1 MVREYRK
8 ISDDIMKNYRAELR
22 ALDENGGVP
31 TIEIIKKILDK
42 HYPKKQHM
50 MGLYDRYMC
59 HEDGVPIFKRNFEDP
74 SAINNKVNNDYFS
87 ELVNTKVGYFA
98 GAPFSYGY
106 SQLAETDEEES
117 ESETISSSVN
127 SLFGEEETAP
137 QTQVDIDNANKV
149 IERFTIRNNIADKDL
164 EITKLAEICGYAGRL
179 MYIDTNGDECIKVIE
194 PWECV
199 MLAKDEITEPS
210 YGIWYYTE
218 EFITDGMSKEVRTIE
233 FYNATDCYIFEDG
246 LQGWV
251 LKDQFA
257 HMFDYC
263 PLQGIPNN
271 RELLGGAEKVLSLI
285 DGIDRTISDCNSEI
299 EAFKLAYLLVY
310 GVQIDEKTLQEAKRT
325 GCFNIPPMGAS
336 ESKIEYLTKQI
347 NDTFVE
353 NHLNRLE
360 KNIYKFGQTPDMN
373 EMASAGTSGIAM
385 KLRLFPL
392 ETRCAMFE
400 RKLHSA
406 NMYMFKVLASA
417 WEKKQIRIDPY
428 EVVIEYKR
436 TMPLDLQYE
445 SQVLAS
451 LKGNVSDQTALGL
464 MSFIDNP
471 EYELELMEKEKEN
484 IPEIDLGFG
493 EENEGEETENNMV
506 SGNSNPTDLF
516 GNSNG
521 SEEVIE

>member
-1 MVREYRK
+1 
-8 ISDDIMKNYRAELR
+8 MKNYRAELR
-22 ALDENGGVP
+22 VLDENGGVP
-31 TIEIIKKILDK
+31 TVEIIKKILNK
-42 HYPKKQHM
+42 HYPKRQHM
-50 MGLYDRYMC
+50 LGLYDRYTCNM
-59 HEDGVPIFKRNFEDP
+59 DSVPIFNREFED
-74 SAINNKVNNDYFS
+74 STAINNKVNNDYFS
-87 ELVNTKVGYFA
+87 ELINTKVGYFA
-98 GAPFSYGY
+98 GAPFSYTY
-106 SQLAETDEEES
+106 SQLAEEEDEGSPISLFDEEP
-117 ESETISSSVN
+117 TI
-127 SLFGEEETAP
+127 P
-137 QTQVDIDNANKV
+137 QTQADIDNNQKV

-179 MYIDTNGDECIKVIE
+179 LYIDTNGDECIKVIE

-199 MLAKDEITEPS
+199 ILARDEITEPT

-218 EFITDGMSKEVRTIE
+218 EFIIDGMSKEVRTIE

-246 LQGWV
+246 LEGWV
-251 LKDQFA
+251 LKQQFP

-285 DGIDRTISDCNSEI
+285 DGIDRTVSDCNSEV

-310 GVQIDEKTLQEAKRT
+310 GVQIEDKTLQEAKRT
-325 GCFNIPPMGAS
+325 GCFNIPPMGAM

-373 EMASAGTSGIAM
+373 EMAAAGTSGIAM

-417 WEKKQIRIDPY
+417 WAKKQITIDPY
-428 EVVIEYKR
+428 EIIIEYKR

-464 MSFIDNP
+464 MSFIDSP
-471 EYELELMEKEKEN
+471 EYELELMEKEKQN
-484 IPEIDLGFG
+484 IEPLDLGFG
-493 EENEGEETENNMV
+493 EEQPEENDMV

-516 GNSNG
+516 GTADTEG
-521 SEEVIE
+521 DA

>member
-1 MVREYRK
+1 MVREYQQ

-31 TIEIIKKILDK
+31 TIEIIKKILNK
-42 HYPKKQHM
+42 HGPKREHM
-50 MGLYDRYMC
+50 LGLHNRYLSHM
-59 HEDGVPIFKRNFEDP
+59 DGVPIFRREFEDP
-74 SAINNKVNNDYFS
+74 SAINNKINNDYFS
-87 ELVNTKVGYFA
+87 ELINTKVGYFA
-98 GAPFSYGY
+98 GAPFSYSY
-106 SQLAETDEEES
+106 SQLAEKEEDTENKGG
-117 ESETISSSVN
+117 ILASVK
-127 SLFGEEETAP
+127 SLFSKENTVRQTET
-137 QTQVDIDNANKV
+137 DIETNQKV

-179 MYIDTNGDECIKVIE
+179 MYIDTNGDECIKVID

-199 MLAKDEITEPS
+199 ILARDEITEPS

-218 EFITDGMSKEVRTIE
+218 EFITEGMSKEVKTVE

-246 LQGWV
+246 LEGWI
-251 LKDQFA
+251 LKDQFK

-285 DGIDRTISDCNSEI
+285 DGIDRTISDCNSEV
-299 EAFKLAYLLVY
+299 ESFKLAYLLIH
-310 GVQIDEKTLQEAKRT
+310 GMMIDDETLQQAKRT
-325 GCFNIPPMGAS
+325 GCFCIPPSGAV

-373 EMASAGTSGIAM
+373 ELAASGVSGVAM
-385 KLRLFPL
+385 KLKLFAL

-406 NMYMFKVLASA
+406 NIYMFKTLSSA
-417 WEKKQIRIDPY
+417 WEKKQIHIDPL
-428 EVVIEYKR
+428 ELIIEYKR

-471 EYELELMEKEKEN
+471 EYELELMEQEKDS
-484 IPEIDLGFG
+484 IPEIDLSF
-493 EENEGEETENNMV
+493 EEEEPQNDMV
-506 SGNSNPTDLF
+506 SGNSNPTNVI
-516 GNSNG
+516 GTSNTEG
-521 SEEVIE
+521 EE

>member
-1 MVREYRK
+1 MVREYK
-8 ISDDIMKNYRAELR
+8 DITDDIMKNYRAELR

-31 TIEIIKKILDK
+31 TIEIIKKILNK
-42 HYPKKQHM
+42 HRPKREHM
-50 MGLYDRYMC
+50 LGLHNRYLSHM
-59 HEDGVPIFKRNFEDP
+59 DGVPIFRREFEDP
-74 SAINNKVNNDYFS
+74 SAINNKINNDYFS
-87 ELVNTKVGYFA
+87 ELINTKVGYFA
-98 GAPFSYGY
+98 GAPFSYSY
-106 SQLAETDEEES
+106 SQLAEKEDDKNKGG
-117 ESETISSSVN
+117 ILASVK
-127 SLFGEEETAP
+127 SLFSKENTVKQTET
-137 QTQVDIDNANKV
+137 DIETNQKV

-179 MYIDTNGDECIKVIE
+179 LYINTDGEESIKVIN

-199 MLAKDEITEPS
+199 ILARDEITEPS

-218 EFITDGMSKEVRTIE
+218 EFITDGMSKEVKTVE

-246 LQGWV
+246 LEGWV
-251 LKDQFA
+251 LKDQFK

-285 DGIDRTISDCNSEI
+285 DGVDRTISDCNSEV

-310 GVQIDEKTLQEAKRT
+310 GVQIDDKTLEEAKRT
-325 GCFNIPPMGAS
+325 GCFNIPPMGAT

-373 EMASAGTSGIAM
+373 DMAANGMSGIAM

-400 RKLHSA
+400 RKLHAA
-406 NMYMFKVLASA
+406 NLYMFKVLASA
-417 WEKKQIRIDPY
+417 WEKKQIFIDPLEIIIDY
-428 EVVIEYKR
+428 R
-436 TMPLDLQYE
+436 RCMPLDLTYE
-445 SQVLAS
+445 VDVLAK
-451 LKGNVSDQTALGL
+451 LDGLVSKHTALSL
-464 MSFIDNP
+464 MSWCDNP
-471 EYELELMEKEKEN
+471 DWEIELMEKEKSD
-484 IPEIDLGFG
+484 IPEINLD
-493 EENEGEETENNMV
+493 ENMETENEDSIMD
-506 SGNSNPTDLF
+506 GRSNPFDLY
-516 GNSNG
+516 GDNSTSNTEG
-521 SEEVIE
+521 EA

>member
-1 MVREYRK
+1 MVREYK
-8 ISDDIMKNYRAELR
+8 DITDDIMKNYRAELR

-31 TIEIIKKILDK
+31 TIEIIKKILNK
-42 HYPKKQHM
+42 HRPKREHM
-50 MGLYDRYMC
+50 LGLHNRYLS
-59 HEDGVPIFKRNFEDP
+59 HVDGVPIFRREFEDP
-74 SAINNKVNNDYFS
+74 SAINNKINNDYFS
-87 ELVNTKVGYFA
+87 ELINTKVGYFA
-98 GAPFSYGY
+98 GAPFSYSY
-106 SQLAETDEEES
+106 SQLAEKEEKTENKGG
-117 ESETISSSVN
+117 ILASVK
-127 SLFGEEETAP
+127 SLFSKENTVKQTET
-137 QTQVDIDNANKV
+137 DIETNQKV

-179 MYIDTNGDECIKVIE
+179 LYINTDGEESIKVIN

-199 MLAKDEITEPS
+199 ILARDEITEPS

-218 EFITDGMSKEVRTIE
+218 EFITEGMSKEVKTVE

-251 LKDQFA
+251 LKDHFK

-285 DGIDRTISDCNSEI
+285 DGVDRTISDCNSEV

-310 GVQIDEKTLQEAKRT
+310 GVQIDDKTLEEAKRT
-325 GCFNIPPMGAS
+325 GCFNIPPMGAT

-373 EMASAGTSGIAM
+373 DMAANGMSGIAM

-400 RKLHSA
+400 RKLHAA
-406 NMYMFKVLASA
+406 NLYMFKVLSSA
-417 WEKKQIRIDPY
+417 WEKKQIFIDPLEIIIDY
-428 EVVIEYKR
+428 R
-436 TMPLDLQYE
+436 RCMPLDLTYE
-445 SQVLAS
+445 VDVLAK
-451 LKGNVSDQTALGL
+451 LDGLVSKHTALSL
-464 MSFIDNP
+464 MSWCDNP
-471 EYELELMEKEKEN
+471 DWEIELMEKEKSD
-484 IPEIDLGFG
+484 IPEINLD
-493 EENEGEETENNMV
+493 ENMETENEDSIMD
-506 SGNSNPTDLF
+506 GRSNPFDLY
-516 GNSNG
+516 GDNSTSNTEG
-521 SEEVIE
+521 EA

>member
-8 ISDDIMKNYRAELR
+8 ITDEIMKNYRAELR

-31 TIEIIKKILDK
+31 TIEIIKKILNK
-42 HYPKKQHM
+42 HYPKRQHM

-59 HEDGVPIFKRNFEDP
+59 HADGVPIFRREFEDP
-74 SAINNKVNNDYFS
+74 SAINNKINNDYFS
-87 ELVNTKVGYFA
+87 ELINTKVGYFA
-98 GAPFSYGY
+98 GAPFSYSY
-106 SQLAETDEEES
+106 SQLAETNEDE
-117 ESETISSSVN
+117 
-127 SLFGEEETAP
+127 SLFSNDKTTP
-137 QTQVDIDNANKV
+137 QTQADIDNANKV

-179 MYIDTNGDECIKVIE
+179 LYINSEGEESIKVIN

-199 MLAKDEITEPS
+199 ILARDEITEPS

-218 EFITDGMSKEVRTIE
+218 EFITDGMSKEVKTVE

-246 LQGWV
+246 LEGWV
-251 LKDQFA
+251 LKDHFK

-285 DGIDRTISDCNSEI
+285 DGIDRTVSDCNSEV

-310 GVQIDEKTLQEAKRT
+310 GVQIDEKTLEEAKRT
-325 GCFNIPPMGAS
+325 GCFNIPPMGAT

-360 KNIYKFGQTPDMN
+360 KNIYKFGQTPNFSD
-373 EMASAGTSGIAM
+373 EAFASTTSGVAM
-385 KLRLFPL
+385 KVRLFPL

-400 RKLHSA
+400 RKLHAA
-406 NMYMFKVLASA
+406 NIYMFKALSSA
-417 WEKKQIRIDPY
+417 WEKKQIFVDPL
-428 EVVIEYKR
+428 EVIIEYKR
-436 TMPLDLQYE
+436 TFPLDLQYE
-445 SQVLAS
+445 AQVLAS

-471 EYELELMEKEKEN
+471 QYELDLMEQEKDS
-484 IPEIDLGFG
+484 IPEIDLSF
-493 EENEGEETENNMV
+493 EEEAQNDVVG
-506 SGNSNPTDLF
+506 GNSNPTDVI
-516 GNSNG
+516 GESNTEG
-521 SEEVIE
+521 EE

>member
-1 MVREYRK
+1 MLWRLHMVREYRK
-8 ISDDIMKNYRAELR
+8 ITDDIMKNYRAELR

-42 HYPKKQHM
+42 HYPKRQHM
-50 MGLYDRYMC
+50 MGLYDRYTCNM
-59 HEDGVPIFKRNFEDP
+59 DSVPIFNREFEDE

-98 GAPFSYGY
+98 GAPFSYAY
-106 SQLAETDEEES
+106 SQLAEEEDEGSPISLFDEEP
-117 ESETISSSVN
+117 TV
-127 SLFGEEETAP
+127 P
-137 QTQVDIDNANKV
+137 QTQADIDNNQKV

-199 MLAKDEITEPS
+199 ILARDEITEPT

-218 EFITDGMSKEVRTIE
+218 EFIIDGMSKEIRTIE

-246 LQGWV
+246 LEGWV
-251 LKDQFA
+251 LKQQFP

-271 RELLGGAEKVLSLI
+271 RELLGGAEKVLALI
-285 DGIDRTISDCNSEI
+285 DGIDRAVSDCNSEI

-325 GCFNIPPMGAS
+325 GCFNIPPMGAM

-373 EMASAGTSGIAM
+373 EMAAAGTSGIAM

-417 WEKKQIRIDPY
+417 WAKKQITIDPY
-428 EVVIEYKR
+428 EVIIEYKR

-471 EYELELMEKEKEN
+471 EYELELMEKEKQN
-484 IPEIDLGFG
+484 IEPLDLGFG
-493 EENEGEETENNMV
+493 EEQPEDNDMV

-516 GNSNG
+516 GTADTEG
-521 SEEVIE
+521 DA

>member
-8 ISDDIMKNYRAELR
+8 ITDDIMKNYRAELR

-31 TIEIIKKILDK
+31 TIEIIKKILNK
-42 HYPKKQHM
+42 HYPKRQHM
-50 MGLYDRYMC
+50 MGLYDRYTCNM
-59 HEDGVPIFKRNFEDP
+59 DSVPIFNREFDDP

-98 GAPFSYGY
+98 GAPFSYAY
-106 SQLAETDEEES
+106 SQLAEEEDEGSPISLFDEEP
-117 ESETISSSVN
+117 TV
-127 SLFGEEETAP
+127 P
-137 QTQVDIDNANKV
+137 QTQADIDNNQKV

-199 MLAKDEITEPS
+199 ILARDEITEPS

-218 EFITDGMSKEVRTIE
+218 EFIIDGMSKEIRTIE

-246 LQGWV
+246 LEGWI
-251 LKDQFA
+251 LKQQFP

-271 RELLGGAEKVLSLI
+271 RELLGGAEKVLALI
-285 DGIDRTISDCNSEI
+285 DGIDRAVSDCNSEI

-373 EMASAGTSGIAM
+373 EMAAAGTSGIAM

-417 WEKKQIRIDPY
+417 WAKKQITIDPY
-428 EVVIEYKR
+428 EVIIEYKR

-471 EYELELMEKEKEN
+471 EYELELMEKEKQN
-484 IPEIDLGFG
+484 IEPLDLGFG
-493 EENEGEETENNMV
+493 EEQPEDNDMV

-516 GNSNG
+516 GTADTEG
-521 SEEVIE
+521 DA

>member
-8 ISDDIMKNYRAELR
+8 ITDDIMKNYRAELR

-42 HYPKKQHM
+42 HYPKRQHM
-50 MGLYDRYMC
+50 MGLYDRYTCNM
-59 HEDGVPIFKRNFEDP
+59 DSVPIFNREFEDE

-98 GAPFSYGY
+98 GAPFSYAY
-106 SQLAETDEEES
+106 SQLAEEEDEGSPISLFDEEP
-117 ESETISSSVN
+117 TV
-127 SLFGEEETAP
+127 P
-137 QTQVDIDNANKV
+137 QTQADIDNNQKV

-199 MLAKDEITEPS
+199 ILARDEITEPT

-218 EFITDGMSKEVRTIE
+218 EFIIDGMSKEIRTIE

-246 LQGWV
+246 LEGWV
-251 LKDQFA
+251 LKQQFP

-271 RELLGGAEKVLSLI
+271 RELLGGAEKVLALI
-285 DGIDRTISDCNSEI
+285 DGIDRAVSDCNSEI

-325 GCFNIPPMGAS
+325 GCFNIPPMGAM

-373 EMASAGTSGIAM
+373 EMAAAGTSGIAM

-417 WEKKQIRIDPY
+417 WAKKQITIDPY
-428 EVVIEYKR
+428 EVIIEYKR

-471 EYELELMEKEKEN
+471 EYELELMEKEKQN
-484 IPEIDLGFG
+484 IEPLDLGFG
-493 EENEGEETENNMV
+493 EEQPEDNDMV

-516 GNSNG
+516 GTADTEG
-521 SEEVIE
+521 DA

>member
-1 MVREYRK
+1 MVREYPF
-8 ISDDIMKNYRAELR
+8 INDDIMKNYRAELR

-31 TIEIIKKILDK
+31 TIEIIQKILNK
-42 HYPKKQHM
+42 HRPKREHM
-50 MGLYDRYMC
+50 LGLYNRYLC
-59 HEDGVPIFKRNFEDP
+59 HVDGVPIFHREFEDP
-74 SAINNKVNNDYFS
+74 SAINNKISNDYFS
-87 ELVNTKVGYFA
+87 ELINTKVGYFA
-98 GAPFSYGY
+98 GAPFSYSY
-106 SQLAETDEEES
+106 SQLAETNENE
-117 ESETISSSVN
+117 
-127 SLFGEEETAP
+127 SLFNNDKTTP
-137 QTQVDIDNANKV
+137 QTQADIDNANKV

-179 MYIDTNGDECIKVIE
+179 LYINTEGEESIKVIN

-199 MLAKDEITEPS
+199 ILARDEITEPS
-210 YGIWYYTE
+210 YGVWYYTE
-218 EFITDGMSKEVRTIE
+218 EFITEGMSKEVKTVE

-246 LQGWV
+246 LEGWV
-251 LKDQFA
+251 LKDQFK

-285 DGIDRTISDCNSEI
+285 DGVDRTISDCNSEV
-299 EAFKLAYLLVY
+299 ESFKLAYLLIH
-310 GVQIDEKTLQEAKRT
+310 GMMIDDETLQQAKRT
-325 GCFNIPPMGAS
+325 GCFCIPPSGAV

-373 EMASAGTSGIAM
+373 ELAASGVSGVAM
-385 KLRLFPL
+385 KLKLFAL

-406 NMYMFKVLASA
+406 NIYMFKTLSSA
-417 WEKKQIRIDPY
+417 WEKKQIHIDPL
-428 EVVIEYKR
+428 ELIIEYKR

-471 EYELELMEKEKEN
+471 EYELELMEQEKDS
-484 IPEIDLGFG
+484 IPEIDLSF
-493 EENEGEETENNMV
+493 EEEEPQNDMV
-506 SGNSNPTDLF
+506 SGNSNPTNVI
-516 GNSNG
+516 GTSNTEG
-521 SEEVIE
+521 EE

>member
-8 ISDDIMKNYRAELR
+8 ITDDIMKNYRAELR

-31 TIEIIKKILDK
+31 TVEIIKKILDK
-42 HYPKKQHM
+42 HYPKRQHM

-59 HEDGVPIFKRNFEDP
+59 HDDGVPIFNREFEDP
-74 SAINNKVNNDYFS
+74 SAINNKINNDYFS

-98 GAPFSYGY
+98 GAPFSYTY
-106 SQLAETDEEES
+106 SQVAEE
-117 ESETISSSVN
+117 
-127 SLFGEEETAP
+127 EEETENKGGILASVKSLFSKENTVP
-137 QTQVDIDNANKV
+137 QTETDIEANQKV

-179 MYIDTNGDECIKVIE
+179 LYIDMNGEECIKVID

-199 MLAKDEITEPS
+199 ILARDEITEPS

-218 EFITDGMSKEVRTIE
+218 EFITEGMSKEVRTIE

-246 LQGWV
+246 LEGWV
-251 LKDQFA
+251 LRDQFK
-257 HMFDYC
+257 HMFDLC

-285 DGIDRTISDCNSEI
+285 DGIDRTVSDCNSEV

-353 NHLNRLE
+353 NHLNRIE
-360 KNIYKFGQTPDMN
+360 KNIYKFGQTPNFSD
-373 EMASAGTSGIAM
+373 EAFASTTSGVAM
-385 KLRLFPL
+385 KVRLFPL

-400 RKLHSA
+400 RKLHAA
-406 NMYMFKVLASA
+406 NIHMFKVLSTA
-417 WEKKQIRIDPY
+417 WEKKQIFIDPL
-428 EVVIEYKR
+428 EIIIEYKR
-436 TMPLDLQYE
+436 TFPLDLQYE
-445 SQVLAS
+445 AQVLAS
-451 LKGNVSDQTALGL
+451 LKGNISDQTALGL

-471 EYELELMEKEKEN
+471 EYELELMEKERDSIEP
-484 IPEIDLGFG
+484 IELGFEEEPTE
-493 EENEGEETENNMV
+493 EENDMV
-506 SGNSNPTDLF
+506 SGNSNPTD
-516 GNSNG
+516 
-521 SEEVIE
+521 VIGASDTEGDV